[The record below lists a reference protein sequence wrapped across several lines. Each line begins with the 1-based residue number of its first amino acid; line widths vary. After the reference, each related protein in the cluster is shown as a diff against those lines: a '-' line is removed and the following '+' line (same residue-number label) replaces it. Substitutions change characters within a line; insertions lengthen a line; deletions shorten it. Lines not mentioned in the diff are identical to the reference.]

1 MSRSDSPVAE
11 TEPLLNSKPPRKPQ
25 ARKVILLIAL
35 IAAISSISGSF
46 IALPFTRLVE
56 SAICQQ
62 YYESAPDRGGE
73 LLLAR
78 DVDEA
83 DCKIDVI
90 QARLAYVLAIQEI
103 LEAVSG
109 FAFALPYGLLA
120 DRIGRTKVLTLS
132 FFGIFLS
139 GCWAGLVV
147 WQRHI
152 FPIWTI
158 WFISAFQIVGGG
170 QGIPMTM
177 IYTMIADVQTE
188 AERTNTLFYILVCAM
203 VTELVASSLTATL
216 MSISP
221 WVPFCIGVSVIGIV
235 TLIAMAIPET
245 RPSIASSE
253 TTSEHIPIS
262 QHVRQIVRMFTSR
275 SLCLI
280 FLSFIGEQVILKNSF
295 FAARYI
301 SKRFSWPLSRYG
313 YFMSARTLLAILL
326 YVLILPQTSRYL
338 LSRLHYTPL
347 RKDLTMARSTAII
360 LAIGLLLAAGPSL
373 PLVLTGLLFTTIGA
387 SSTIICRS
395 MAVQFVDPA
404 HIASMYTLLNLLN
417 FAGAIVASPLLAGT
431 FVLGMKWGGVWQGL
445 PYMCLGA
452 LGVVSAIALG
462 FVDGGDGKTEHDED
476 GDEEQGNEG

>member
-1 MSRSDSPVAE
+1 MSRSNTPVGE
-11 TEPLLNSKPPRKPQ
+11 TEPLLNSKLHNPQ

-35 IAAISSISGSF
+35 IAAISSIPGSF
-46 IALPFTRLVE
+46 VGLPFTRLVE

-62 YYESAPDRGGE
+62 HYESALYHGGK
-73 LLLAR
+73 LLLTR
-78 DVDEA
+78 DIDEA

-90 QARLAYVLAIQEI
+90 QAKLAYVIAIQEI
-103 LEAVSG
+103 LEAISG

-188 AERTNTLFYILVCAM
+188 AERTNTLFYILVCGM

-221 WVPFCIGVSVIGIV
+221 WLPFCLGVSTIGIT
-235 TLIAMAIPET
+235 TLLAMSIPET
-245 RPSIASSE
+245 RPNVILYE
-253 TTSEHIPIS
+253 TTSRHIPVS
-262 QHVRQIVRMFTSR
+262 QHLRHMIKMFKSG

-280 FLSFIGEQVILKNSF
+280 FISFIGEQVILKNSF

-326 YVLILPQTSRYL
+326 YLLILPQLSRYL

-347 RKDLTMARSTAII
+347 RKDLVLARSTAII
-360 LAIGLLLAAGPSL
+360 LAIGLLFAAGPSL
-373 PLVLTGLLFTTIGA
+373 PLVLTGLLLTTIGA
-387 SSTIICRS
+387 SSTTICRS
-395 MAVQFVDPA
+395 MAVQFVDPG

-417 FAGAIVASPLLAGT
+417 LAGAILASPLLAGT
-431 FVLGMKWGGVWQGL
+431 FVLGMKWSGVWQGL

-452 LGVVSAIALG
+452 LGVVSAVALG
-462 FVDGGDGKTEHDED
+462 FVESDDGKGEHDED
-476 GDEEQGNEG
+476 EEERNEE